1 MLKICLVFWESEPQY
16 AYKRY
21 AYEKNMYRDRKQE
34 LGTPATETWACISNN
49 TRKSLKGIQ
58 TNTLRDRN
66 KNYLQI
72 NLLMHISWK
81 RNTLSRSLDMA
92 TTPSVGGFTKTN

>member
-49 TRKSLKGIQ
+49 TRKSLKGI
-58 TNTLRDRN
+58 
-66 KNYLQI
+66 
-72 NLLMHISWK
+72 
-81 RNTLSRSLDMA
+81 
-92 TTPSVGGFTKTN
+92 